1 MKNEILKSS
10 FVRVFEIVT
19 VTLISLALTPYLIK
33 HLGDNNYGLWLLILS
48 TLGWFNFIDLGFSAA
63 VRREIAIAL
72 ESSNT
77 SRINVVFSVSV
88 VLFSVLGVVAASF
101 IGFLAIYPEIL
112 GITEV
117 NRHVAA
123 VSIGLLTLKV
133 LFDFIMNSFH
143 GFFSAYLRMD
153 IDANISLANTIIKSV
168 IVYFLIVDMNI
179 YGAVIATITADFVTH
194 LLKIYFASKLHK
206 GFEFSFKF
214 ISILEVKSLFL
225 YSKHVIASGIA
236 SAILRRS
243 DPIVISHIMGLKYVA
258 LYGVINTLINQVE
271 ALVRAVVD
279 VLNPVIT
286 RLVAR
291 QVDIGTAFKQTID
304 INIFLVILLYTPLAI
319 LTEDFVTLW
328 IGEKYSFNSDLAF
341 VLGGAF
347 ICKAISRP
355 VSAVLLAQANHQLLS
370 VLNLIGAVINIAL
383 SIVFAQKWGLLGVAY
398 ATMVSYIISECIL
411 HLVLLKKY
419 SKQLSLVKPV
429 FKILIAALIYIGSVL
444 IGKEVLSKIPP
455 LNWIELF
462 VSAAIIVTIL
472 FTFLWFIIL
481 GTQIRQQLINILLKR
496 IK

>member
-206 GFEFSFKF
+206 
-214 ISILEVKSLFL
+214 SLF
-225 YSKHVIASGIA
+225 SK
-236 SAILRRS
+236 
-243 DPIVISHIMGLKYVA
+243 
-258 LYGVINTLINQVE
+258 
-271 ALVRAVVD
+271 
-279 VLNPVIT
+279 
-286 RLVAR
+286 
-291 QVDIGTAFKQTID
+291 
-304 INIFLVILLYTPLAI
+304 
-319 LTEDFVTLW
+319 
-328 IGEKYSFNSDLAF
+328 
-341 VLGGAF
+341 
-347 ICKAISRP
+347 
-355 VSAVLLAQANHQLLS
+355 
-370 VLNLIGAVINIAL
+370 LNLY
-383 SIVFAQKWGLLGVAY
+383 F
-398 ATMVSYIISECIL
+398 CIQ
-411 HLVLLKKY
+411 
-419 SKQLSLVKPV
+419 S
-429 FKILIAALIYIGSVL
+429 
-444 IGKEVLSKIPP
+444 
-455 LNWIELF
+455 
-462 VSAAIIVTIL
+462 T
-472 FTFLWFIIL
+472 
-481 GTQIRQQLINILLKR
+481 
-496 IK
+496 